1 LTNQAAFLAAVPP
14 GISVLGFSDAVDTVA
29 MQVVDALNVPVLG
42 LQGELPMAE
51 NTGGTTI
58 ILGPGLGTN
67 LVALAP
73 DPTLQEFAGIL
84 QAVGGTNADVAL
96 SLLAAVTDPAV
107 SIPAMQALTPA
118 NQYIDAHI
126 PLLTPEVVHFTAVDN
141 AGAPLAGTPGNLEC
155 NSGNTA
161 TLVPDALT
169 AQTLVLN
176 RDNQSWSVPSQE
188 AAANAILARVDAGLP
203 LTAAALNTLLDT
215 AIGAD
220 FDGLAGVPSLSNGVV
235 SELLDVLS
243 GRGYQ
248 VATSERVMWSVWQKN
263 PTQVGSFT
271 TPVTVFGNSW
281 IDGEIKPSV
290 IGGDTVQRENK
301 GVRHTVDSTA
311 FQVSLLNGMLNRL
324 TGPMVL
330 WPSSDQ
336 NPQFD
341 WIMQHGDR
349 YTQTQVQRLV
359 TVYDD
364 DGTVLG

>member
-1 LTNQAAFLAAVPP
+1 
-14 GISVLGFSDAVDTVA
+14 
-29 MQVVDALNVPVLG
+29 
-42 LQGELPMAE
+42 
-51 NTGGTTI
+51 
-58 ILGPGLGTN
+58 
-67 LVALAP
+67 
-73 DPTLQEFAGIL
+73 
-84 QAVGGTNADVAL
+84 
-96 SLLAAVTDPAV
+96 
-107 SIPAMQALTPA
+107 
-118 NQYIDAHI
+118 
-126 PLLTPEVVHFTAVDN
+126 VDN
-141 AGAPLAGTPGNLEC
+141 AGSPLAGTPGNLEC

-176 RDNQSWSVPSQE
+176 RDNQSWYVPSQE